1 MSISFSQRGDTTISG
16 SMQTGYPGLQLTGS
30 STTNG
35 ATTFGANFNPTDKGP
50 RQGWNFGANYD
61 INGGGLSGSIGYTD
75 PNSKLGITSTVNGD
89 GLSTSTQYAGVNLT

>member
-1 MSISFSQRGDTTISG
+1 
-16 SMQTGYPGLQLTGS
+16 MQTGYPGLQLTGS